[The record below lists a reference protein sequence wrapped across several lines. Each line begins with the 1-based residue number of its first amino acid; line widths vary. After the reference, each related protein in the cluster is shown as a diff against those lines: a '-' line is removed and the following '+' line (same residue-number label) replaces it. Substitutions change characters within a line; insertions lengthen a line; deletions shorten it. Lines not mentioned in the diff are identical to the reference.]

1 MKLYSYWRSS
11 ASYRVRIALAIK
23 GIPYEY
29 VPVSLIANGGMQ
41 LEAEYSARNPQKLV
55 PLLELDDGRYI
66 SQSLAIIEYLDDVAP
81 NPPLLPQDAE
91 LRAQARSIALAVA
104 CDIHPLANLRVMNY
118 LRDNLE
124 VTDSARTS
132 WYHHWITEGFTA
144 IEQILERYDTPYALS
159 NTPTLADIALIP
171 QVYNARRFSISL
183 ENFPRI
189 ISIAKS
195 CAQLPAFQAA
205 EPENQP
211 DAIR

>member
-81 NPPLLPQDAE
+81 NPPLLPPRAE
-91 LRAQARSIALAVA
+91 RGAVRMRQPGGRAGERGGT
-104 CDIHPLANLRVMNY
+104 CP
-118 LRDNLE
+118 
-124 VTDSARTS
+124 TTS
-132 WYHHWITEGFTA
+132 GRA
-144 IEQILERYDTPYALS
+144 
-159 NTPTLADIALIP
+159 
-171 QVYNARRFSISL
+171 
-183 ENFPRI
+183 
-189 ISIAKS
+189 
-195 CAQLPAFQAA
+195 
-205 EPENQP
+205 
-211 DAIR
+211 

>member
-29 VPVSLIANGGMQ
+29 IPVSLIADGGEH
-41 LEAEYSARNPQKLV
+41 LKPEYATHNPQKLV

-66 SQSLAIIEYLDDVAP
+66 SQSLAIIEYLDEQYP
-81 NPPLLPQDAE
+81 HPPLLPQDAE
-91 LRAQARSIALAVA
+91 LRAQARSIALAIA

-118 LRDNLE
+118 LRDNLNIS
-124 VTDSARTS
+124 DSARTS

-159 NTPTLADIALIP
+159 NAPTLADIALIP
-171 QVYNARRFSISL
+171 QVYNARRFSIPL

-189 ISIAKS
+189 ISIAKLCS
-195 CAQLPAFQAA
+195 QMTEFQAA
-205 EPENQP
+205 EPEKQL